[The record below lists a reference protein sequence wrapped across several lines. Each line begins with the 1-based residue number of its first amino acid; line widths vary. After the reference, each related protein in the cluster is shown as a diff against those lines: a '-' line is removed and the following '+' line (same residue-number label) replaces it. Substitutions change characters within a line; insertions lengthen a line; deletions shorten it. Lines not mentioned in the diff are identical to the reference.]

1 MIAVVR
7 SQEEQESGSQ
17 LRTSAIDPWRAL
29 EQEGAT
35 EKVLNDLLGY
45 LEDDLKIEPSETGVA
60 CFLEG

>member
-7 SQEEQESGSQ
+7 SQKEETGCP
-17 LRTSAIDPWRAL
+17 LRTLPIDPWRAL

-45 LEDDLKIEPSETGVA
+45 LEDDLKIEPSEMGVA
-60 CFLEG
+60 RFLEG